1 MEEKMIYAHTGF
13 AKSDSEAVDK
23 VNHPPHYQGD
33 IECIDAMKAMAKGC
47 KVDTHQAYCWQNAF
61 KYIWR
66 WPYKNGVEDLKKAQW
81 YLNRLIE
88 ELEHDKHQ

>member
-13 AKSDSEAVDK
+13 AKSDSEAVDT

-47 KVDTHQAYCWQNAF
+47 KVDTHQAYCWQMRSSTF
-61 KYIWR
+61 GDGLTRMVSRTLRKPSGI
-66 WPYKNGVEDLKKAQW
+66 
-81 YLNRLIE
+81 
-88 ELEHDKHQ
+88 